1 MAPLTADQKIDIYR
15 FLRLNRTV
23 EERLVHLYRQGKIV
37 GGLYRS
43 LGQEATSVGSAY
55 ALERGDVVGPLI
67 RNLGSVL
74 VRGARPRDVFA
85 QYMARADSPTGGKE
99 GILHFGRPEQ
109 GLVSP
114 ISMLGTL
121 VPVMAGI
128 ALAGRM
134 QKKTIVAMT
143 YIGDGGTSTGP
154 FHEGLNFAGVQRL
167 PLVVVAENNGWS
179 YSTPFRKQTAA
190 SCLADRA
197 AAYGVP
203 AETVDGNDVL
213 QVYDAARR
221 AVDRARGGGGPTLIE
236 AKTYRMK
243 GHAEHDGQTY
253 VPREE
258 LEEWSRRDPIDL
270 YVAVLLASGV
280 ARREEL
286 DEIDRGITE
295 EVGRDLDAA
304 LDAPPAP
311 AQNAFEGV
319 YASGMPVADPSSRFE
334 PWILRKDRR

>member
-1 MAPLTADQKIDIYR
+1 MSSLTGEQKTDIYR
-15 FLRLNRTV
+15 YLRLNRTV

-55 ALERGDVVGPLI
+55 ALERGDVLGPLI

-74 VRGARPRDVFA
+74 VRGGRPRDIFT

-134 QKKTIVAMT
+134 QGRKIVAMT

-154 FHEGLNFAGVQRL
+154 FHEGLNFAAVQRL
-167 PLVVVAENNGWS
+167 PLVIVAENNGWA

-197 AAYGVP
+197 VAYGVP

-213 QVYDAARR
+213 AVYDAARR
-221 AVDRARGGGGPTLIE
+221 AVDRARAGGGPTLIE

-258 LEEWSRRDPIDL
+258 LEEWSRRDPIDR
-270 YVAVLLASGV
+270 YVAALLESSAV
-280 ARREEL
+280 RREDLE
-286 DEIDRGITE
+286 EIDRRIAE
-295 EVGRDLDAA
+295 EVGRDLDLA
-304 LDAPPAP
+304 LASPAAPPE
-311 AQNAFEGV
+311 NAFHGV
-319 YASGMPVADPSSRFE
+319 YASGPPETEPAARNE
-334 PWILRKDRR
+334 PWILRKDRP